1 MLWSR
6 TSRELELENRAL
18 RSRLARMRDE
28 RDDARE
34 DAEMGRRVRLTMARQ
49 VDELETSARRAQ
61 ARADR
66 LAEQLEEARRAPSDE
81 QFVALQL
88 RLERALRAAAGY
100 RRELADQSHVADHF
114 ATQLLDSLGY
124 TRDQRRALGLPAVA
138 AGREPG
144 VPSD

>member
-34 DAEMGRRVRLTMARQ
+34 DAEMGRRVRQTMARQ
-49 VDELETSARRAQ
+49 VDELETAARRAQ

-66 LAEQLEEARRAPSDE
+66 LAEQLEEVRQAPADAD
-81 QFVALQL
+81 FVALQL

-100 RRELADQSHVADHF
+100 RRELADQSHAADRLS
-114 ATQLLDSLGY
+114 TQLLDSMGY
-124 TRDQRRALGLPAVA
+124 SRDERRALGLPVT

-144 VPSD
+144 VSGD